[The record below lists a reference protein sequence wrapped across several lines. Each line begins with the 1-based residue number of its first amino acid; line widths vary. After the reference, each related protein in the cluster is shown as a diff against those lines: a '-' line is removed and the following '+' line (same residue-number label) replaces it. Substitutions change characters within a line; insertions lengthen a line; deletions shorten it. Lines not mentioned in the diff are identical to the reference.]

1 MSKFTFKPAD
11 WVPYKDF
18 DPEMMARFEG
28 IPRDGQQKIIEKAA
42 AAGTDAEIRRI
53 GREIMWY

>member
-1 MSKFTFKPAD
+1 MNLPVEFAKMLGG
-11 WVPYKDF
+11 
-18 DPEMMARFEG
+18 DPEMMAHFEG

-53 GREIMWY
+53 GLEIMWY